1 MQGIINES
9 LIIPKVIVDTS
20 KMTVERLEL
29 TCKNL
34 AKIISLY
41 GDFYLP
47 LFERV
52 YNELVSLKKSKDLM
66 SIALSYHSTHNV

>member
-1 MQGIINES
+1 MRGLVNEN
-9 LIIPKVIVDTS
+9 LIQPKVIVDTS

-29 TCKNL
+29 TCKRL

-41 GDFYLP
+41 GDYYLP

-52 YNELVSLKKSKDLM
+52 HKELVALKKSEDLL
-66 SIALSYHSTHNV
+66 SIALSYVDN